1 MNNTC
6 FINAKQTV
14 DFIAST
20 SKAKDAALKAKKA
33 VEKGTRTTLKKR
45 IRTSVVFR
53 RPKTLRKK
61 RSPKYPRR
69 SAPRKT
75 KLDQYAIIKHPLT
88 TEAAMKK
95 IEDNNTLVFITDVR
109 ASKPKIK
116 YAVKRL
122 YDIDVARVN
131 TLVRYVPIH

>member
-1 MNNTC
+1 M
-6 FINAKQTV
+6 
-14 DFIAST
+14 
-20 SKAKDAALKAKKA
+20 KAKKA
-33 VEKGTRTTLKKR
+33 VEKGTRTTLKKKV
-45 IRTSVVFR
+45 RTSVVFR
-53 RPKTLRKK
+53 RPKTLQKK

-95 IEDNNTLVFITDVR
+95 IEDNNTLVFITDIR

-116 YAVKRL
+116 QAVKRL

-131 TLVRYVPIH
+131 TLVRYVLKC